1 MLKKVNQGYKVFSKL
16 NQKMKIQNVD
26 LTTSLASRNGE
37 FVAKKYDPL
46 VTNARVSLNGT
57 KTSRLHHPNNYL
69 D

>member
-1 MLKKVNQGYKVFSKL
+1 
-16 NQKMKIQNVD
+16 MKIWNVD

-57 KTSRLHHPNNYL
+57 KTSRLHHPKNYL